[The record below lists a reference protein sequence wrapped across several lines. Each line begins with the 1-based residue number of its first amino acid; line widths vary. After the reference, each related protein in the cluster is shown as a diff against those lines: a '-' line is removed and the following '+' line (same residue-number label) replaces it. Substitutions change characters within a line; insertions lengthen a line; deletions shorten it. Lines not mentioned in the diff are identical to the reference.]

1 MLIKTWGHE
10 RFMAEYA
17 QAWQL
22 VAKGIEPHFNVTKF
36 SGAAG
41 LIEQYQRLLQRNV
54 SPNELLFGEF

>member
-1 MLIKTWGHE
+1 
-10 RFMAEYA
+10 MAEYA